1 MKRIVLTLAFSS
13 TFAITVGCLPSPG
26 ATGDAGATGGAKA
39 TGSGGANTTG
49 SGGANTTGSGGTNTT
64 GSGGANATGSGGD
77 GSGGSES
84 GSGTGGRGGS
94 GGTASGGSGTATGGR
109 GGSGGANA
117 TGSGGTGTGGR
128 GGGGTGTGGMGTGG
142 ANSGGA
148 GPTPCN
154 LPNHSGSGSFTHYYF
169 GQGTGRDGS
178 GYRTACG
185 YYGTEGGS
193 TASGPTDTVTNI
205 ASMSPASATYFAAI
219 PGNNGFDSKGQCG
232 ACVQITGQNGRM
244 IIATVVDECPFGT
257 DGGNPVCG
265 ANPQGHLDL
274 SNAAF
279 DQLGYSVGDP
289 KNTNWKFVP
298 CPVTGNVVL
307 QIKNG
312 NDNEFFIQN
321 TILAIKSVQ
330 RAGVNAVHQKYGAWH
345 FDSAVI
351 VGDTLNLTDAANRTL
366 DIQVMSTAMGQN
378 QNTGKQFQ
386 ACQ

>member
-1 MKRIVLTLAFSS
+1 MKRIVLTVALSS
-13 TFAITVGCLPSPG
+13 TFALLAGCLPAPATNVDSGTPG
-26 ATGDAGATGGAKA
+26 SGGKTSASGGA
-39 TGSGGANTTG
+39 TGSGGATSSGGATG
-49 SGGANTTGSGGTNTT
+49 SGGA
-64 GSGGANATGSGGD
+64 GSGGAATGGVDGTGGSA
-77 GSGGSES
+77 SGGS
-84 GSGTGGRGGS
+84 
-94 GGTASGGSGTATGGR
+94 GTASGGRGGGGSVGTGGVGTATGGR
-109 GGSGGANA
+109 GGSSG
-117 TGSGGTGTGGR
+117 TGSGGAGS
-128 GGGGTGTGGMGTGG
+128 GGMGTGG
-142 ANSGGA
+142 ANTGGA
-148 GPTPCN
+148 GPTPCP
-154 LPNHSGSGSFTHYYF
+154 LTNHSGSGSFTHYYF
-169 GQGTGRDGS
+169 GQGTGKDGS

-219 PGNNGFDSKGQCG
+219 PGNNGFDSKGHCG

-244 IIATVVDECPFGT
+244 IIATIVDECPFGN
-257 DGGNPVCG
+257 DGGNPICG

-312 NDNEFFIQN
+312 NNNEFFIQN

-330 RAGVNAVHQKYGAWH
+330 RAGVTAVHQKYGAWH
-345 FDSAVI
+345 FDSPI
-351 VGDTLNLTDAANRTL
+351 NVGDTLNLTDVANRTL

-386 ACQ
+386 ACQQ